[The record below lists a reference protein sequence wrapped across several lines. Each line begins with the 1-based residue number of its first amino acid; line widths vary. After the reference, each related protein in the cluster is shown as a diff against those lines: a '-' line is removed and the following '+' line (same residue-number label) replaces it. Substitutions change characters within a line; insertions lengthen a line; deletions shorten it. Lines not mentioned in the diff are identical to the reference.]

1 MASGFDFVSLT
12 VANDDHG
19 SNTALCAIAEER
31 NYFSQNANRFL
42 LVRTVEDVIEA
53 KRTGR
58 LGISFHFQGTVPIE
72 HDLRLV
78 ERYYELGVRHMALVY
93 NRRNAVGSGCHDTE
107 DQLEEKAGL
116 DRSAWGHGLDERASG
131 LCFF

>member
-1 MASGFDFVSLT
+1 M
-12 VANDDHG
+12 
-19 SNTALCAIAEER
+19 
-31 NYFSQNANRFL
+31 
-42 LVRTVEDVIEA
+42 IEA

-58 LGISFHFQGTVPIE
+58 LGISFHFQGTAPIE

-78 ERYYELGVRHMALVY
+78 ERYYELGVPHGAGLQSSECGRKWLP
-93 NRRNAVGSGCHDTE
+93 DTE

>member
-42 LVRTVEDVIEA
+42 LVRTVEDRS
-53 KRTGR
+53 KP
-58 LGISFHFQGTVPIE
+58 S
-72 HDLRLV
+72 
-78 ERYYELGVRHMALVY
+78 EL
-93 NRRNAVGSGCHDTE
+93 
-107 DQLEEKAGL
+107 AGL
-116 DRSAWGHGLDERASG
+116 AYRFTSRAPS
-131 LCFF
+131 L